1 RAAQRGRRFWRGGQ
15 GRQRGEG
22 AGLGI
27 SIVRAIASR
36 FGAEVE
42 FVPRDGGGL
51 LARLYVPIGR

>member
-1 RAAQRGRRFWRGGQ
+1 FWRGDQ